1 MLNSFSLQ
9 EVSQSR
15 TSLLMN
21 DVSCN
26 RPQNKM
32 MAVVDDPVLETSLSQ
47 ADLVL
52 RNGPTI
58 GSSQTTRKRKDADGE
73 D

>member
-1 MLNSFSLQ
+1 
-9 EVSQSR
+9 
-15 TSLLMN
+15 MN

-26 RPQNKM
+26 RPQNEM

-52 RNGPTI
+52 RNGPTT
-58 GSSQTTRKRKDADGE
+58 GRSQTARMRKYAD
-73 D
+73 

>member
-1 MLNSFSLQ
+1 
-9 EVSQSR
+9 
-15 TSLLMN
+15 MN

-32 MAVVDDPVLETSLSQ
+32 MVVVDDPVLETSLSQ